1 MRPVLFPALLLS
13 VPGAGT
19 ARRSRGGGQPLLF
32 RLCGEDTGRDQ
43 RTNAR
48 DKVLP
53 RYKPWSED
61 TRHVKG
67 DYTEMPKRP
76 KAGCFRDCMR
86 GVILNCVCHRCRSLR
101 EEKRRKD
108 EEEKE
113 ARKRAE
119 EEEEARRRAEEE
131 EEERRRVEE
140 EEMRRKAEEEEE
152 EARRRKEEEEAA
164 RVVLETELR
173 QEREPQ
179 TREDP
184 DIELVTE
191 ETLNDNLPVQE
202 TAEERGGEV
211 ITSPHAEEEQA
222 KDEEPED
229 EELDLVINGTP
240 AEAGPQLD
248 EKEEEDEDLENQTLG
263 ESDSKPDLPS
273 DEVGALT
280 PTSPGEGL
288 DKKPLGDTSAS
299 VARGPALNKGPL
311 SRSQEKRAQRRQRG
325 LEHNQR
331 ATERASSSSAGKDE
345 RSPAKNKSQEASG
358 SKERADSKQLD
369 QYTFVAWKM
378 TEDKGGK
385 KETKSPPPPARPVR
399 PTTLSLQPAE
409 PVPERNGT
417 GEGAGAV
424 NLHRRPGAIKE
435 KHEKWRGRRSDGEH
449 SEGANPPQPHSREE
463 RRRKQPLYVFSSDDG
478 SDSHKSILCLTS
490 VFLSVPSVEVKRP
503 PPQWTVCLQVQKAPV
518 LFQPE
523 RYFSFEFVGE
533 ENRRPVARF
542 LAQLFCTSS
551 PELLFCSADDFP
563 LRQPH

>member
-1 MRPVLFPALLLS
+1 M
-13 VPGAGT
+13 
-19 ARRSRGGGQPLLF
+19 
-32 RLCGEDTGRDQ
+32 
-43 RTNAR
+43 
-48 DKVLP
+48 
-53 RYKPWSED
+53 Y
-61 TRHVKG
+61 
-67 DYTEMPKRP
+67 
-76 KAGCFRDCMR
+76 
-86 GVILNCVCHRCRSLR
+86 HRCHSLR

-131 EEERRRVEE
+131 EEEERRRVEE
-140 EEMRRKAEEEEE
+140 EEARRKAEEE

-164 RVVLETELR
+164 RAVQEAELR
-173 QEREPQ
+173 QVREPQ

-191 ETLNDNLPVQE
+191 ETLDDNLPVQE
-202 TAEERGGEV
+202 AAEETGEEV
-211 ITSPHAEEEQA
+211 ITSPHTEEEQA

-229 EELDLVINGTP
+229 LEEELDLVINGTP

-248 EKEEEDEDLENQTLG
+248 EKEEDEDLENQTLG

-273 DEVGALT
+273 DEVNALT

-288 DKKPLGDTSAS
+288 DKKPLSDTSATFTTEQKR
-299 VARGPALNKGPL
+299 ARSPAVNKGPL

-331 ATERASSSSAGKDE
+331 ETERASSSAGKDE
-345 RSPAKNKSQEASG
+345 KSPTKNKSLEASG

-385 KETKSPPPPARPVR
+385 KETKSPPPQTRPVR

-449 SEGANPPQPHSREE
+449 SEGANPPQPHSKEE
-463 RRRKQPLYVFSSDDG
+463 RRSKQPLYVFSSDDG
-478 SDSHKSILCLTS
+478 SKSHELILHLIS
-490 VFLSVPSVEVKRP
+490 VFLSVPSVAVKQP
-503 PPQWTVCLQVQKAPV
+503 PHRWTVCLQDQKGPV

-523 RYFSFEFVGE
+523 RCFSFEFIGE
-533 ENRRPVARF
+533 ENCLPLIQF
-542 LAQLFCTSS
+542 LIQLFCTSS
-551 PELLFCSADDFP
+551 PEILPCSADGFP

>member
-1 MRPVLFPALLLS
+1 M
-13 VPGAGT
+13 
-19 ARRSRGGGQPLLF
+19 
-32 RLCGEDTGRDQ
+32 
-43 RTNAR
+43 
-48 DKVLP
+48 
-53 RYKPWSED
+53 
-61 TRHVKG
+61 
-67 DYTEMPKRP
+67 
-76 KAGCFRDCMR
+76 
-86 GVILNCVCHRCRSLR
+86 
-101 EEKRRKD
+101 D

-140 EEMRRKAEEEEE
+140 EEARRKAEEEEE
-152 EARRRKEEEEAA
+152 EARRRKEEEEEEAA
-164 RVVLETELR
+164 RVVQETELR
-173 QEREPQ
+173 QAREPQ

-191 ETLNDNLPVQE
+191 ETLDDNLPLQE
-202 TAEERGGEV
+202 TAEESGEEV
-211 ITSPHAEEEQA
+211 ITSPHTEEEQA

-248 EKEEEDEDLENQTLG
+248 EKEEDEDLENQTLG

-273 DEVGALT
+273 DEVNALT

-288 DKKPLGDTSAS
+288 DKTPLSDTSATLPTEQKK
-299 VARGPALNKGPL
+299 ARSPAVNKGPL

-331 ATERASSSSAGKDE
+331 ETERASSSAGKDE

-385 KETKSPPPPARPVR
+385 KETKSPPPLTRPVR

-409 PVPERNGT
+409 PERNGT

-435 KHEKWRGRRSDGEH
+435 KHEKWKGRRSDGEH
-449 SEGANPPQPHSREE
+449 SEGTNPTQPHSKEE
-463 RRRKQPLYVFSSDDG
+463 RRSKQPLYVSSSDDG
-478 SDSHKSILCLTS
+478 SNSHTLILYLIAVFFFCL
-490 VFLSVPSVEVKRP
+490 
-503 PPQWTVCLQVQKAPV
+503 
-518 LFQPE
+518 
-523 RYFSFEFVGE
+523 
-533 ENRRPVARF
+533 
-542 LAQLFCTSS
+542 
-551 PELLFCSADDFP
+551 FP
-563 LRQPH
+563 L